1 MPEVIRRCHAALAVV
16 VVVAALAAAPVP
28 ALAAPCWPVPVA
40 APVTDPFREPGCRWC
55 PGNRGIEYGTAAGT
69 PVRAIAAGTVS
80 FAGSVAGT
88 SYVVVTHADGRRLTY
103 GNLRDL
109 TVAERDVVSR
119 GTRLGETAG
128 RFHLGL
134 RDGARYVDPT
144 PFLGEERGV
153 VRLVPTD
160 GTAAAPAPPPRL
172 VCPGPTVTSGRALV
186 QIA

>member
-1 MPEVIRRCHAALAVV
+1 MPTVPRRCAAALLS
-16 VVVAALAAAPVP
+16 VVALLVASPLRATAAT
-28 ALAAPCWPVPVA
+28 CWPQPVS
-40 APVTDPFREPGCRWC
+40 APVTDPFREPDCRWC
-55 PGNRGIEYGTAAGT
+55 PGNRGIEYGTGAGA

-80 FAGSVAGT
+80 FAGAVAGT
-88 SYVVVTHADGRRLTY
+88 RYVVVTHADGRRLTY

-109 TVAERDVVSR
+109 TVADGDVVSR

-134 RDGARYVDPT
+134 RDGERYVDPA

-153 VRLVPTD
+153 VRLVPSD
-160 GTAAAPAPPPRL
+160 GTGAAPAPPPRL
-172 VCPGPTVTSGRALV
+172 VCPARAVPSGRVLV